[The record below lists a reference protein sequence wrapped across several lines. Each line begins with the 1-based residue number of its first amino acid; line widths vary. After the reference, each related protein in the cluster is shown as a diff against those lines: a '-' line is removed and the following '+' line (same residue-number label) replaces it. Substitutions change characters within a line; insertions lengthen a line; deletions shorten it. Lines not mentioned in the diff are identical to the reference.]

1 MMNKKALAAGFF
13 GSLLLFSLSSALADE
28 VDCATAEQDI
38 QRLEH
43 EKTNT
48 AERVARGAT
57 SIMPIG
63 LVVKTVRGSEK
74 EDLEMA
80 SGDYNDRIDRS
91 ISAIKQKCGLN

>member
-1 MMNKKALAAGFF
+1 MFRIRDT
-13 GSLLLFSLSSALADE
+13 LSDE
-28 VDCATAEQDI
+28 VNCANAEQDI

-63 LVVKTVRGSEK
+63 LVVKTVKGTEK

-91 ISAIKQKCGLN
+91 IAAIKQKCNLN